1 MDKYKKGSLDRT
13 YPKDG
18 DKSTRTEIQYKKQP
32 IPTVLSGGMKKEA
45 VGTPINKMGVK
56 KFDTRPQDADL
67 PYQEHS
73 LYTIPHTHMVMTN
86 DGVKHIEYRMPADNE
101 IAVID
106 WVNMTMGLET
116 LGDHL
121 WQEDEFIIE
130 AHRCTAAMDI
140 LDPILEDIFGFS
152 TTYCRGTGLN
162 FYNQSYVLGE
172 DFGFVCIG
180 GQRNTILIMI
190 NGRGCNFAKSGWE
203 LRLYNFLVT
212 QAKRAKLTRVDI
224 AHDDFQGKH
233 VSVDWGNMQDGLG
246 GFQLGN
252 RAPNIEHKGNWR
264 RPNGKGRTLC
274 IGSRD
279 SGKYLRIYEKGR
291 AEGDPDDNWQRA
303 EVEFK
308 SIDRVLPFD
317 MLLAPSEY
325 FIAAYPCFR
334 DLAEHIQPERI
345 ETITKTAQINFQN
358 AIENMKHQY
367 GKYINVFKDVFEP
380 EELINLICCSDP
392 LAFPKRLDHVLI
404 TARRM

>member
-1 MDKYKKGSLDRT
+1 MS
-13 YPKDG
+13 
-18 DKSTRTEIQYKKQP
+18 EYKKQP
-32 IPTVLSGGMKKEA
+32 IPTVLSGGMKKA
-45 VGTPINKMGVK
+45 TVSTPINKMGVK
-56 KFDTRPQDADL
+56 VSDTQPQDADL
-67 PYQEHS
+67 PFQEHS
-73 LYTIPHTHMVMTN
+73 LYTIPRTHMIMTN

-106 WVNMTMGLET
+106 WCNFTFGIET
-116 LGDHL
+116 VGDRF
-121 WQEDEFIIE
+121 WQEDEFILE
-130 AHRCTAAMDI
+130 SHRITAAVEA
-140 LDPILEDIFGFS
+140 LEADLEHIFGF
-152 TTYCRGTGLN
+152 TTTLCRKKGLN
-162 FYNQSYVLGE
+162 FYDESYVLGE
-172 DFGFVCIG
+172 DFGFLCIG

-212 QAKRAKLTRVDI
+212 KAKRAKLTRVDI
-224 AHDDFQGKH
+224 AHDDFEGKH

-279 SGKYLRIYEKGR
+279 SGKYLRLYEKGR

-308 SIDRVLPFD
+308 AIDRVLPFD

-334 DLAEHIQPERI
+334 DLAVHLQPERI
-345 ETITKTAQINFQN
+345 ETISKTAQINFQT
-358 AIENMKHQY
+358 AIANLKHQY

-392 LAFPKRLDHVLI
+392 LAYPKRLDHVLL

>member
-1 MDKYKKGSLDRT
+1 MDK
-13 YPKDG
+13 
-18 DKSTRTEIQYKKQP
+18 YKKQP
-32 IPTVLSGGMKKEA
+32 IPTALSGGMKKEA

-56 KFDTRPQDADL
+56 VSDTQPQFDL
-67 PYQEHS
+67 PYQDNP
-73 LYTIPHTHMVMTN
+73 LYAIPHTHMLMTN
-86 DGVKHIEYRMPADNE
+86 DGVKHVEYRMPADNE

-106 WVNMTMGLET
+106 WVNLTCGIET
-116 LGDHL
+116 LGTITHGSGLQTSKYETDEYVLDDHRYLAAVTELDDHL
-121 WQEDEFIIE
+121 E
-130 AHRCTAAMDI
+130 H
-140 LDPILEDIFGFS
+140 IFGFKTAYRRPS
-152 TTYCRGTGLN
+152 GLN
-162 FYNQSYVLGE
+162 FYSQSYVLGE

-203 LRLYNFLVT
+203 LRLYHFLVT
-212 QAKRAKLTRVDI
+212 QAKRPKLTRVDI
-224 AHDDFQGKH
+224 AHDDFQGKNI
-233 VSVDWGNMQDGLG
+233 SVDWGNMQDGLG

-279 SGKYLRIYEKGR
+279 SGKYLRLYEKGR
-291 AEGDPDDNWQRA
+291 AEGDPNDNWQRA

-308 SIDRVLPFD
+308 SIDRILPFD

-334 DLAEHIQPERI
+334 DLADHLQPERI

-358 AIENMKHQY
+358 AIENLKHQY

-392 LAFPKRLDHVLI
+392 LAYPKRLDHVLI

>member
-1 MDKYKKGSLDRT
+1 MDKYKKQS
-13 YPKDG
+13 
-18 DKSTRTEIQYKKQP
+18 

-56 KFDTRPQDADL
+56 VSDTHPQFDL
-67 PYQEHS
+67 PYQDNP
-73 LYTIPHTHMVMTN
+73 LYPIPHTHMLMTN
-86 DGVKHIEYRMPADNE
+86 DGVKHVEYRMPADNE

-106 WVNMTMGLET
+106 WVNLTCGIET
-116 LGDHL
+116 LGTITHGSGLQTSKYETDEYILDDHRYLAAVTELDDHL
-121 WQEDEFIIE
+121 E
-130 AHRCTAAMDI
+130 H
-140 LDPILEDIFGFS
+140 IFGFKTAYRRPS
-152 TTYCRGTGLN
+152 GLN
-162 FYNQSYVLGE
+162 FYTQSYVLGE

-203 LRLYNFLVT
+203 LRLYHFLVT
-212 QAKRAKLTRVDI
+212 QAKRPKLTRVDI
-224 AHDDFQGKH
+224 AHDDFQGKNI
-233 VSVDWGNMQDGLG
+233 SVDWGNMQDGLG

-291 AEGDPDDNWQRA
+291 SEGDPDDNWQRA

-308 SIDRVLPFD
+308 SIDRILPFD

-334 DLAEHIQPERI
+334 DLAEHLQPERI

-358 AIENMKHQY
+358 AIENLKHQY

-392 LAFPKRLDHVLI
+392 LAYPKRLDHVLI